1 MCSWNVPVTTETTQT
16 WLALILGMDGLEFD
30 LRLYCFMCALRQYL
44 ESLNLVVSS
53 FKDGDTKVNV

>member
-1 MCSWNVPVTTETTQT
+1 M

-44 ESLNLVVSS
+44 ESLNLVVS
-53 FKDGDTKVNV
+53 FFRNGDTKVNV